1 VRVDKLL
8 ERRGMS
14 RREVATLAEI
24 PYLRFRAIEWGEVEM
39 TSEEAA
45 RLRRVLRFR
54 GRFD

>member
-1 VRVDKLL
+1 MRVDKLL

-39 TSEEAA
+39 TAEEAA